1 MKILAFSEHYYP
13 IRGGNVSYVDNIS
26 RCLGRLGHR
35 VTLVV
40 PASNGDTFPRS
51 RSIRNVTIKS
61 ISIPRALYNTRVGRR
76 LFAFGARKVMRQL
89 MHQTSFDIIHVLYG
103 HQIPSSIFQE
113 AERSRVATFW
123 TVHNVPPTEYR
134 SASPGRWSLGQRLYR
149 RMAQVIHRR
158 RISRA
163 ACDRLICVS
172 DQTRRHVLQAGASP
186 SRAVVIPIG
195 VDTRKFRPL
204 HKNAIAVFRRK
215 QRWTD
220 RAVLLTVGGFVP
232 HKGQELVLKAL
243 PELIAKFPDI
253 LYVCIGPIRD
263 RAYFARLE
271 QLVARQHL
279 EGRVL
284 FLSGVSDEDLVCY
297 YSACD
302 TYIQP
307 SLAEGFCL
315 TALEAMA
322 CGKHII
328 GTGAGE
334 MRNYILRANAGTIIG
349 STARAVCKGLMNNL
363 EKPPRQEVKRLN
375 RFVTRE
381 YSWEA
386 TAKKTVKLYQ
396 TAAYNKYPPKLA

>member
-1 MKILAFSEHYYP
+1 
-13 IRGGNVSYVDNIS
+13 
-26 RCLGRLGHR
+26 
-35 VTLVV
+35 
-40 PASNGDTFPRS
+40 
-51 RSIRNVTIKS
+51 
-61 ISIPRALYNTRVGRR
+61 
-76 LFAFGARKVMRQL
+76 
-89 MHQTSFDIIHVLYG
+89 
-103 HQIPSSIFQE
+103 
-113 AERSRVATFW
+113 
-123 TVHNVPPTEYR
+123 
-134 SASPGRWSLGQRLYR
+134 
-149 RMAQVIHRR
+149 
-158 RISRA
+158 
-163 ACDRLICVS
+163 
-172 DQTRRHVLQAGASP
+172 
-186 SRAVVIPIG
+186 VVIPIG

-363 EKPPRQEVKRLN
+363 EKPPRQEGKRLN